1 METAAALVPIQRR
14 LLAAATPSHV
24 DPSRLV
30 VTPDVAAQ
38 CMGVSLS
45 SVAHVLEVL
54 ASVQPREPSSSSSAA
69 AASSSDREILVQDLL
84 QYLFLQT
91 YARPHAQSLLRES
104 TAQEAPFADPLDA
117 AAFLG
122 APVSPVPS
130 PGPRSP
136 AATGA
141 ASPGA
146 GTSPKGSPAKS
157 RTASREWQRAEAEAL
172 QAQFVVHHFHAL
184 CGLLVE
190 DEAKIGTGGQGGCLL
205 ELTPREADRLA
216 FLFQT
221 NAGIAFAEG
230 TRGAL
235 SEDADGNLAPTFSA
249 ATRLFEGDTPRTVP
263 AVALRDWVARN
274 LAGARGAASTP
285 NSPLRGAAT
294 AAAAA
299 ARVGTPTRPSVV
311 IENVHKGTAVRRE
324 GDVAR
329 GASAR
334 VAGCHDAV
342 VYLLAPVEYASV
354 IGCTD
359 CVVVVGAVARALRV
373 EQCERLT
380 LIAATRRLQVRNCHE
395 GTFYLGAAEPPL
407 FVGDNR
413 RNAVAPYNT
422 FYEQLETHLQIAGLS
437 TRCAA
442 WDRPVVIGTPGSTP
456 VGLTDASGSPGS
468 PGSPG
473 SAAAEVLPVDK
484 FSPFI
489 VPFRGAPAAA
499 PGTGASPPT
508 QANPF
513 AVPPAYVQALDQKVK
528 AVASLRAALRDA
540 GLDESD
546 KRELQATIQAYF
558 KEWLLASGSMRQVYD
573 LARIERGE

>member
-14 LLAAATPSHV
+14 LLAAATPSHA
-24 DPSRLV
+24 DPSRLI

-38 CMGVSLS
+38 CMGVPLS
-45 SVAHVLEVL
+45 SAAHVLDVL
-54 ASVQPREPSSSSSAA
+54 ASVQPREPSSAASSAA
-69 AASSSDREILVQDLL
+69 SSDREILVQDLL

-104 TAQEAPFADPLDA
+104 TAQEVPFADPLDA
-117 AAFLG
+117 GAFLG
-122 APVSPVPS
+122 APVSPGPSLS

-136 AATGA
+136 AAATGA
-141 ASPGA
+141 SSPGA

-221 NAGIAFAEG
+221 SAGVAFAEG

-235 SEDADGNLAPTFSA
+235 SEDADGNPAPTFSA
-249 ATRLFEGDTPRTVP
+249 ATGLFEGGTPRTVP

-274 LAGARGAASTP
+274 LAGARGAGSTP
-285 NSPLRGAAT
+285 TSPLRGAA
-294 AAAAA
+294 AAAA
-299 ARVGTPTRPSVV
+299 ARGGTPTRPSVV

-354 IGCTD
+354 IGCSD

-442 WDRPVVIGTPGSTP
+442 WDRPVVIGAPGSTP
-456 VGLTDASGSPGS
+456 VGLTDA

-473 SAAAEVLPVDK
+473 SAATAATAAEVLPADK

-499 PGTGASPPT
+499 PGTGAAPPT

-540 GLDESD
+540 RLDESD

-558 KEWLLASGSMRQVYD
+558 KEWLLSSGSMRQVYD